1 MKNGWLA
8 LVLGCALIVAFTGCT
23 KQVLPPDAQ
32 GIKLTVPNLFGG

>member
-1 MKNGWLA
+1 MRKGWLA
-8 LVLGCALIVAFTGCT
+8 LMLGFALIVGAMGCT